1 MSASAAGPAAAD
13 GGTATEREAVD
24 RLIDEHF
31 RAEEAED
38 VDAIAATFTD
48 DAQHDGDGTM
58 VLFGRE
64 AIANFYRDLYRV
76 VGQHRFTTV
85 RRLYGPGLV
94 IDESEVTAIA
104 HGAPFGLP
112 VEGGGRSFTFRL
124 LHVFELR
131 DGLISRE
138 QAWFDTKTIERQ
150 LSN

>member
-1 MSASAAGPAAAD
+1 VTDDRA
-13 GGTATEREAVD
+13 AVD

-31 RAEEAED
+31 RAEETED
-38 VDAIAATFTD
+38 VDAIAATFTE

-64 AIANFYRDLYRV
+64 AIANFYRELYGV
-76 VGQHRFTTV
+76 VTRHRFTTV

-94 IDESEVTAIA
+94 IDESDVSAIA
-104 HGAPFGLP
+104 LGAPFGLP
-112 VEGGGRSFTFRL
+112 VQGGGRPFRFRL

-138 QAWFDTKTIERQ
+138 QAWFDTKSIERQ
-150 LSN
+150 LPPTSGDR